1 MRWWSW
7 LPYGPHFLR
16 DRWTVW
22 VSTSMKV
29 VTKKSEKLITMS
41 ELLTWK
47 NNNSIIS
54 NFFSITRINLMLF
67 NFKIVCDLHFIKF
80 FCELFVSFF
89 CVQLFQALQVWL
101 MDTAEKFDS
110 FMCMPAS
117 EHFHH
122 LFSGHICLP
131 YCLSQDAFLFPPL
144 PIIST
149 CQAKGSRQMDGQL
162 NTQIFRGAR
171 KMMERWNE
179 GVTAHDSSRLSM
191 GESGR
196 KESERMKERIQQR
209 ARF

>member
-29 VTKKSEKLITMS
+29 VTKISEKLITMS

-54 NFFSITRINLMLF
+54 NFFSITHINLMLF

-89 CVQLFQALQVWL
+89 CVQAISGITGLAHGYCWKIWQLYVHASFRALSS
-101 MDTAEKFDS
+101 S
-110 FMCMPAS
+110 FFRPYLSSLLSVSRCLSFSPS
-117 EHFHH
+117 PHHFH
-122 LFSGHICLP
+122 
-131 YCLSQDAFLFPPL
+131 LS
-144 PIIST
+144 S
-149 CQAKGSRQMDGQL
+149 
-162 NTQIFRGAR
+162 
-171 KMMERWNE
+171 
-179 GVTAHDSSRLSM
+179 
-191 GESGR
+191 
-196 KESERMKERIQQR
+196 
-209 ARF
+209 